1 MTPAHERAPAP
12 GDAAGFGA
20 RWRAQWANHT
30 TTRPRRPC
38 GRARCLCRH
47 NSISPVFPSHPG
59 RRVTVVGKY
68 DALDRFFAE
77 VEDDDL
83 YLSFDQVEEI
93 LGSLLPHSATR
104 HAAWW
109 SSSQYHAVWAHHGW
123 RASPDL
129 RGRRV
134 RFRRVGEAKR
144 ALSDIAPVEA
154 RQAVEGVRLIL
165 LGCVKTKLTRAA
177 RARDLYISSLWEKR
191 RAYAEASGQ
200 PWRILSAEHG
210 LLHPDTVIEPYDRHL
225 GSQTA
230 AYQSSWSRE
239 VAHAL
244 FEELGRLG
252 LSWVEVH
259 ASAPYVERVRPMLE
273 SAGITVDWPFEG
285 LRQGEHLAWYTGSRQ
300 QSEPPDERSTLERSA
315 PEWPTMVRVERI
327 DGFEY
332 RWPDAT
338 ERFDFGWDG
347 TVSFRG
353 RTYGFRHAVGHR
365 VVYGKDRVHTVT
377 FLDGAPTVEGVA
389 ADDYLHSQA
398 LLSLI
403 KRRDGAMAR
412 STSEVPAGYERFL
425 VVDHR
430 SEIDAPYSRTGLA
443 VKIRFDDVTA
453 WASHAL
459 LRRQPTKERPAGKSP
474 IPMEEP
480 PDLDQEDSFPEE
492 PLGAEEEPLDLEEKR
507 AIAGRLIQFGETA
520 DYSTSPPG
528 TISFTPIPEANDLLV
543 SEPFAFLV
551 AVICDY
557 QIPAERAWAVPYHL
571 RQRLGHLNPIRI
583 LTEPERVAEAVATR
597 PSLHR
602 YVQRVPEFIVE
613 AARIVIQEYG
623 GDASRIWGDE
633 PTAAQLQARLR
644 RFPGISQKKAA
655 MAVEILER
663 DLGVPVREMTGSDIA
678 YDVHVRRVFLR
689 TGLVEVDDQDH
700 MVSTAR
706 IIHPQRPG
714 ALDAPA
720 WVIGRTW
727 CRPRDPDCPMCVLDD
742 VCAHRI
748 AMGDPVR
755 GA

>member
-1 MTPAHERAPAP
+1 M
-12 GDAAGFGA
+12 
-20 RWRAQWANHT
+20 
-30 TTRPRRPC
+30 
-38 GRARCLCRH
+38 
-47 NSISPVFPSHPG
+47 
-59 RRVTVVGKY
+59 GKY
-68 DALDRFFAE
+68 DALDRFFAD
-77 VEDDDL
+77 VEDDDFF
-83 YLSFDQVEEI
+83 LSFDQVEKI
-93 LGSLLPHSATR
+93 LGSPLPYSATR

-109 SSSQYHAVWAHHGW
+109 SNSQYHAVWAHHGW

-129 RGRRV
+129 RGGRV
-134 RFRRVGEAKR
+134 RFRRVGETER
-144 ALSDIAPVEA
+144 ASSDVAPVGA
-154 RQAVEGVRLIL
+154 SQAAEGGRLIL

-177 RARDLYISSLWEKR
+177 RARDLYVSPLWEKR

-210 LLHPDTVIEPYDRHL
+210 LLHPDTVIEPYDRDL

-230 AYQSSWSRE
+230 AYQSSWSRT

-244 FEELGRLG
+244 REELGRLG
-252 LSWVEVH
+252 LFRVEVH
-259 ASAPYVERVRPMLE
+259 ASAPYVERVRPILE
-273 SAGITVDWPFEG
+273 SAGIRVDWPFEG
-285 LRQGEHLAWYTGSRQ
+285 LRQGEHLAWYTGGGHHSTR
-300 QSEPPDERSTLERSA
+300 PDEARAPAERTA
-315 PEWPTMVRVERI
+315 PEWPILVRLERI

-338 ERFDFGWDG
+338 EPFDFGWDG
-347 TVSFRG
+347 TVRIGG
-353 RTYGFRHAVGHR
+353 RTYRFRHAVGHR

-377 FLDGAPTVEGVA
+377 FLEGVPAVEGVA
-389 ADDYLHSQA
+389 ADDYPHSQA

-403 KRRDGAMAR
+403 KRPNGAMVR
-412 STSEVPAGYERFL
+412 SPGEAPAGYERFL

-443 VKIRFDDVTA
+443 VKIRFDDVAA

-459 LRRQPTKERPAGKSP
+459 LRRQPTEKEPVGRLP

-492 PLGAEEEPLDLEEKR
+492 PLGAEDEPLDLEEKR
-507 AIAGRLIQFGETA
+507 TIASRLIQFGETA
-520 DYSTSPPG
+520 DYATSMPG
-528 TISFTPIPEANDLLV
+528 TISFTPIPEANDVLV

-571 RQRLGHLNPIRI
+571 RQRLGHLDPSRI
-583 LTEPERVAEAVATR
+583 VAEPERVAEAVATR

-613 AARIVIQEYG
+613 AARIVIEEYG
-623 GDASRIWGDE
+623 GDASRIWSDE
-633 PTAAQLQARLR
+633 PTAARLQARLR

-663 DLGVPVREMTGSDIA
+663 DLGVPIREMTGSDIA

-706 IIHPQRPG
+706 MIHPQRPG
-714 ALDAPA
+714 VLDAPA

-727 CRPRDPDCPMCVLDD
+727 CRPRNPDCPMCVLDD

-748 AMGDPVR
+748 AMGHGVH